1 MKTTDRKASPSK
13 DLTPVAGERQR
24 IFASAA
30 AAPESQEVRRSS
42 KIPRSPDS
50 RFAASLPGLEKRKR
64 PAARA
69 EKQRGAG
76 KETAQGQESM
86 PNENL
91 QRRVTRSESRRKNT
105 GQGTRNRAHPAF
117 PPRAKATGLKTS
129 TPQSLSTRTTM
140 VNTTA
145 KSESAPAACNASQF
159 PQPPQRDAPST
170 TKWYD
175 KSIAN
180 RPSSPPPQNRPPSR

>member
-91 QRRVTRSESRRKNT
+91 QRPVTRSESRRKNT
-105 GQGTRNRAHPAF
+105 GKGTRNRAHPAF

-129 TPQSLSTRTTM
+129 TPQSLPKEYNDGEHDGQVGKCAGSMRRLPLSPTSSARRS
-140 VNTTA
+140 VNN
-145 KSESAPAACNASQF
+145 KVV
-159 PQPPQRDAPST
+159 
-170 TKWYD
+170 
-175 KSIAN
+175 
-180 RPSSPPPQNRPPSR
+180 